1 MGREEMKSLMIQ
13 GTGSYVGKSLI
24 VAGLCRIFKKDGFNV
39 VPFKAQNMSLNSFV
53 TREGGEMGR
62 AQVVQAEAAGIE
74 PHVDMNPILIKPNTD
89 IGAQI
94 IIHGKVYRNMSAT
107 QYHQYK
113 KRALRAVKE
122 SFYRLKE
129 RYELMVIEGAGS
141 PAEINL
147 RKNDIVNMGM
157 AEIADCPVILV
168 GDIDKG
174 GVFASLIGTLEL
186 LSKEEKKRIK
196 GFIINKFR
204 GDIRLLEPGLDFL
217 EKKTGLPV
225 IGVIPYFKDLYLQEE
240 DGVSVEKVG
249 LSPKKGDIKIAV
261 LFLPHISNFTDFDAL
276 EKEPE
281 VEFRYIRPGS
291 PIPASDLII
300 IPGSKNTIADLAY
313 LRKSKYDKA
322 ILEHRQ
328 RGGFVIGIC
337 GGYQMLGQLI
347 SDPFKVETNR
357 KSIAGLGLL
366 DVETTIEKGKVTS
379 QVKAKLF
386 QKDLLPWKTGKII
399 GYEIHMGRTN
409 RKNNTSPVLTIVKK
423 ENENVWIEDGAIS
436 KDGKVW
442 GTYIH
447 GIFDNDEFRRGFIN
461 YLRKRKGLCPLSR
474 TDILYYH
481 QMKREGFDNLERG
494 LRENLDMDLIYQV
507 LNLIPQK
514 PRALKKTKRSFD

>member
-1 MGREEMKSLMIQ
+1 MKSLMIQ

-39 VPFKAQNMSLNSFV
+39 VPFKSQNMSLNSFV

-94 IIHGKVYRNMSAT
+94 IIHGKVYRNMSANR
-107 QYHQYK
+107 YHQFK
-113 KRALRAVKE
+113 KKALRAVKE

-147 RKNDIVNMGM
+147 RENDIANMGT

-217 EKKTGLPV
+217 EKKTRLPV
-225 IGVIPYFKDLYLQEE
+225 LGVIPYFKDLYLQEE
-240 DGVSVEKVG
+240 DGVSVEKAG
-249 LSPKKGDIKIAV
+249 SSPKGGDIRISV
-261 LFLPHISNFTDFDAL
+261 LLLPHISNFTDFDAL
-276 EKEPE
+276 EKEPG

-291 PIPASDLII
+291 PIPACDLII
-300 IPGSKNTIADLAY
+300 IPGSKNTLGDLAY
-313 LRKSKYDKA
+313 LRQSKYDKT
-322 ILEHRQ
+322 ILKHHQ

-337 GGYQMLGQLI
+337 GGYQMLGRLI
-347 SDPFKVETNR
+347 SDPFKIETKR
-357 KSIAGLGLL
+357 KSIVGLGLL
-366 DVETTIEKGKVTS
+366 NVETAIEKEKVTS
-379 QVKAKLF
+379 QVEARVSP
-386 QKDLLPWKTGKII
+386 KDLLQGKSGKIF
-399 GYEIHMGRTN
+399 GYEIHMGRTE
-409 RKNNTSPVLTIVKK
+409 RSNNISPAFTIVKK
-423 ENENVWIEDGAIS
+423 KDRNVRIEDGAIS

-461 YLRKRKGLCPLSR
+461 RLRKRKGLSPLSR
-474 TDILYYH
+474 GDTLHYH
-481 QMKREGFDNLERG
+481 QVKAEGFNNLERG
-494 LRENLDMDLIYQV
+494 LRENLDMDFIYRI
-507 LNLIPQK
+507 LKLKPQK
-514 PRALKKTKRSFD
+514 PATNS